1 MASHSTPMS
10 AAPRSKKPRLRAS
23 FAATARRFAQ
33 ARQAAAAVEF
43 AICGL
48 ALILFIFG
56 IVNLGLLGMSVS
68 ALARGVQSAARAA
81 AVNTSAQF
89 ANAGAFTC
97 PSAGSIVTDFNNAAG
112 PGLPSAGDASGSNPR
127 LTITWTDNGTSSIEG
142 DPPGL
147 YLTLTASYQW
157 SPIGFSGLFPSI
169 PLSITT
175 VATVM
180 GSQNQASACASSS
193 S

>member
-1 MASHSTPMS
+1 MS
-10 AAPRSKKPRLRAS
+10 ASPRDQKPRLS
-23 FAATARRFAQ
+23 TGFSVTARSFAQ

-43 AICGL
+43 AICGS
-48 ALILFIFG
+48 ALLLFIFG

-81 AVNTSAQF
+81 AVDTSAKF

-97 PSAGSIVTDFNNAAG
+97 PTAGTIVTDFNNAAG
-112 PGLPSAGDASGSNPR
+112 PALPGAGSADGSNPH

-180 GSQNQASACASSS
+180 GSQNQASACANSNS
-193 S
+193 